1 MIMLYDGA
9 IRFLN
14 QGIQAIESKTIDKRA
29 YFINKASAIIAE
41 FAATL
46 DYSQNAELAED
57 LKALY
62 GYMLKRLMEG
72 NMHNN
77 PQPLEEVRNLLSELR
92 ETWTQAIEITKQQ
105 NCSEIKTVDVNQE
118 HASITITL

>member
-14 QGIQAIESKTIDKRA
+14 QGIQAIEDKTIDKRS

-46 DYSQNAELAED
+46 DYSHNAELAED

-62 GYMLKRLMEG
+62 GYMLKRLMQG
-72 NMHNN
+72 NMQND
-77 PQPLEEVRNLLSELR
+77 PEPLQEVRTLLAELR
-92 ETWTQAIEITKQQ
+92 DTWTQAIELNKQH
-105 NCSEIKTVDVNQE
+105 NSSNEKPVDVNQA